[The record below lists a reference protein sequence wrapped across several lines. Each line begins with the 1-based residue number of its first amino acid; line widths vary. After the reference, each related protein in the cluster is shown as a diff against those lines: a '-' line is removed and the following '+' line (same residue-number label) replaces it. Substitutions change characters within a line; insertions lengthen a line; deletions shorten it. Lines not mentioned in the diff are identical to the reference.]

1 MDVPRATSEPTPRRN
16 ASARSREP
24 MPRTIRSAE
33 SAIRRSNR
41 TGLPRSIIGRT
52 RTHSKSLG
60 GRIDRYRFLSKNR
73 QVQWLFFA
81 GPRLVWLAPPQALT
95 TELSSYGVRTVDAL
109 VDDELCIPAYEYHFE
124 EYPGE
129 PDSLHSQIPPGFAGD
144 PNPFDPDRA
153 DASPWIDRLPLVRE
167 FRKKVLK
174 RSR

>member
-1 MDVPRATSEPTPRRN
+1 MAREFSDRRI
-16 ASARSREP
+16 RE
-24 MPRTIRSAE
+24 A
-33 SAIRRSNR
+33 A
-41 TGLPRSIIGRT
+41 
-52 RTHSKSLG
+52 
-60 GRIDRYRFLSKNR
+60 
-73 QVQWLFFA
+73 
-81 GPRLVWLAPPQALT
+81 
-95 TELSSYGVRTVDAL
+95 ELSSYGVRTVDAL

-124 EYPGE
+124 EHPGE